1 MRRSIRLTGRK
12 QLAQSSFKLSLM
24 EVGEKRLAAFSILKP
39 NELSGFPPDSEVR
52 VKLVENKLVEILHFG
67 SIAKPIVTVEL
78 SDESFRAPSCQ
89 VRIVSRQVDKVGMLL
104 GSTNPWTLKS
114 GGDPDGILLFQAADI
129 KPRLWRLDIR
139 DNGQEHPILYV
150 DERIPDASLW
160 AKSDP
165 IFAAC
170 VLPYVVAEIMRKVLA
185 LNTAPDDGWES
196 DWLAWAA
203 ALMPGSK
210 VPFDAN
216 GSDKDIWIE
225 ELISTFALRHDLA
238 GHALAKIGQPS

>member
-1 MRRSIRLTGRK
+1 
-12 QLAQSSFKLSLM
+12 
-24 EVGEKRLAAFSILKP
+24 
-39 NELSGFPPDSEVR
+39 
-52 VKLVENKLVEILHFG
+52 
-67 SIAKPIVTVEL
+67 
-78 SDESFRAPSCQ
+78 
-89 VRIVSRQVDKVGMLL
+89 MLL

-170 VLPYVVAEIMRKVLA
+170 VLPYVVAEIMRRVLA
-185 LNTAPDDGWES
+185 LNTAPDDGWEA

-216 GSDKDIWIE
+216 EPDKDIWIE
-225 ELISTFALRHDLA
+225 ELISIFSLRHDLA